1 MLYIVSCVFAS
12 SRLYFNKKADLH
24 GLTGRK
30 DFSMRN
36 TRKIAKIISAISAI
50 IIVFTFVVALTSCG
64 ETVEASGTKEDVANT
79 LEIGNKLTEN
89 QPTPDDI
96 DYSLERYNL
105 IKRTYWV
112 NGQREKANTLICQVE
127 KPLGYIVLFTES
139 GAVVGSFVVDG
150 KVSSLNSYLTPD
162 SEYYEKDM
170 AYSSQYEGRAID
182 RYSNKWLPDVD
193 GSYGENDSGIFF
205 FTPDGKYVEWTGT
218 YLYSDIPF
226 IVEDPVVKIG
236 E

>member
-1 MLYIVSCVFAS
+1 MKKIICMFMAVILMLSMAACGTEYETNGS
-12 SRLYFNKKADLH
+12 KADINS
-24 GLTGRK
+24 TMK
-30 DFSMRN
+30 
-36 TRKIAKIISAISAI
+36 T
-50 IIVFTFVVALTSCG
+50 
-64 ETVEASGTKEDVANT
+64 AST
-79 LEIGNKLTEN
+79 LQEK
-89 QPTPDDI
+89 QPTPTDI

-105 IKRTYWV
+105 IRRAYWV
-112 NGQREKANTLICQVE
+112 NGQREKAAAVICQVD

-139 GAVVGSFVVDG
+139 GSVVGRFIVDG

-170 AYSSQYEGRAID
+170 DYSSDDYELTAVE
-182 RYSNKWLPDVD
+182 RYSNKWLADVD
-193 GSYGENDSGIFF
+193 GSYGENDAGIFF

-226 IVEDPVVKIG
+226 EVEDPVVKIG